1 VSRVLIIPAAGS
13 GSRLR
18 SRVPKVLFPV
28 AGRPMIDRLLD
39 LYLPVVDR
47 VIVVVHPAF
56 EERVRTHCAGR
67 GPTVEFAVQNQP
79 TGMLD
84 AILIPAEAARSAGPR
99 DVWITWCDQI
109 AVETATIERLAA
121 WADRDTEA
129 ALIFPTLWRPDPY
142 IHYERD
148 ASGSI
153 HRVLHRREGDPMPDD
168 GEGDIGLF
176 HLSAD
181 AFFRLLPAFASEARA
196 AAGTGE
202 RNFLPFIPWL
212 GGRAPVR
219 TFPATSMIES
229 IGVNAPEDVERVEAH
244 FHRGG

>member
-1 VSRVLIIPAAGS
+1 
-13 GSRLR
+13 
-18 SRVPKVLFPV
+18 
-28 AGRPMIDRLLD
+28 MIDHLLD

-47 VIVVVHPAF
+47 VIVVVHPSF
-56 EERVRTHCAGR
+56 ETRVRDHCAGR
-67 GPTVEFAVQNQP
+67 GPALEFNVQDRP

-84 AILIPAEAARSAGPR
+84 AILIPAAAAHRVGPR
-99 DVWITWCDQI
+99 NVWITWCDQI
-109 AVETATIERLAA
+109 AVEAVTIDRLAA
-121 WADRDTEA
+121 WADRDTAA

-181 AFFRLLPAFASEARA
+181 AYFRLLPAFATEARA

-212 GGRAPVR
+212 DGRAPVR

-244 FHRGG
+244 LNRGG